1 MEDFQFYTPVKVY
14 FGQDAHEKLA
24 QICENKKV
32 MLVYG
37 ENAIKKNGVYEEI
50 TRILNES
57 NISYV
62 DFGGNKLPS
71 YKKIK
76 EAVEICKKENVN
88 CIIGIGGC
96 TCMDMA
102 KIISFVCLNEDHEN
116 YIFDKKDPSGK
127 EHLTTVLIPT
137 YASGGSEIDAVSEVD
152 DLEKHRHGSLYG
164 IYADYAI
171 LNPEFTYSVNKE
183 LTVNGAL
190 VSFIQM
196 AISYIKNENPV
207 GKVIGRALM
216 KMLLQDLGNIAK
228 RLTNY
233 ELRAEFMWLSS
244 MSTVGFLS
252 AGMGGSYT
260 WSIYSFET
268 IAEALYGI
276 DYRTSMII
284 FFPGWLKVAVKKFP
298 EEIKAFVVEIFDIDG
313 RLLPEKAVEKACK
326 KWYKLLEEADLP
338 TSYDEIGK
346 RPKDKDLEFEIERY
360 LEKPFT
366 KEEVKEMMEL
376 CFKGNKKK

>member
-14 FGQDAHEKLA
+14 FGQDSHEKLA
-24 QICENKKV
+24 SICKNKKV

-37 ENAIKKNGVYEEI
+37 QKAIKENGVYEEI
-50 TRILNES
+50 TRILNE
-57 NISYV
+57 NDISYT
-62 DFGGNKLPS
+62 DFRGNKLPL
-71 YKKIK
+71 YKKIL
-76 EAVEICKKENVN
+76 EAVEICKKEKIN

-102 KIISFVCLNEDHEN
+102 KIISFVCMNEDHED
-116 YIFDKKDPSGK
+116 YIFAKKDPVGK
-127 EHLTTVLIPT
+127 KHLETILIPT

-171 LNPEFTYSVNKE
+171 LNPEFTYSVSKK

-216 KMLLQDLGNIAK
+216 KMLLQDIDNIAN

-252 AGMGGSYT
+252 AGMGGSYA

-276 DYRTSMII
+276 DYRTSMVI
-284 FFPGWLKVAVKKFP
+284 FFPAWLKVAVKKFP

-313 RLLPEKAVEKACK
+313 RFLPEKAVEKACK
-326 KWYKLLEEADLP
+326 KWYKLLDEAQLP
-338 TSYDEIGK
+338 TSYDQIGK
-346 RPKDKDLEFEIERY
+346 RPEEKDLKFEIKRY

-366 KEEVKEMMEL
+366 EEEVYEMMKL
-376 CFKGNKKK
+376 SFKGN